1 MNIDPKLDR
10 LPPNHPFRQMRE
22 RREAWK
28 QTPEYIASQD
38 AARVDSL
45 WKAATAYEQSFISG
59 SAGSMLTVGYIKEL
73 PKCLAVKNWISSIWN
88 LYYERKLS
96 GSADTN
102 FSIVGPIPYSVPE
115 LRQETG
121 M

>member
-1 MNIDPKLDR
+1 MNLHPILDR
-10 LPPNHPFRQMRE
+10 LPPNHPIRAMQE
-22 RREAWK
+22 RKALL
-28 QTPEYIASQD
+28 QNSPEQQAIRD
-38 AARVDSL
+38 AARIDSL

-96 GSADTN
+96 GSTDTN
-102 FSIVGPIPYSVPE
+102 FSSVGPIPYTVPE